1 MGIIK
6 TFNAWVF
13 FIVSADRNDWKR
25 KINVKSEKS
34 GYSESAKFWLE
45 PIVSLAS
52 KNQTPLKGGFSDKE
66 IRKIQKYIEKNKDSF
81 IKAYDEFFKK
91 RESQNN

>member
-1 MGIIK
+1 
-6 TFNAWVF
+6 
-13 FIVSADRNDWKR
+13 
-25 KINVKSEKS
+25 
-34 GYSESAKFWLE
+34 
-45 PIVSLAS
+45 VSLAS